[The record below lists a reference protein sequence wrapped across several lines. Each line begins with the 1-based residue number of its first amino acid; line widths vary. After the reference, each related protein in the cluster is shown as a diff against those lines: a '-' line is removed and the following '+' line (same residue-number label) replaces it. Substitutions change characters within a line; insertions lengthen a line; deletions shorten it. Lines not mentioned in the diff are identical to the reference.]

1 MDYLWWCSS
10 ATKSNKVSEPVFNCV
25 PNIETV
31 KPARLDESK
40 NEVVKRC
47 KAANWACK
55 AKICGCCGI
64 WAAFT
69 DTNSYMPSDIVGGG
83 AERVEEMKAEW
94 MKTFEATTHQGAAD
108 SLPGPHAPRLLDSTT
123 GLELV
128 CVQTQNFHYT
138 LEGKN

>member
-1 MDYLWWCSS
+1 M
-10 ATKSNKVSEPVFNCV
+10 K
-25 PNIETV
+25 NIQ
-31 KPARLDESK
+31 PARFDEEK
-40 NEVVKRC
+40 KKAVKKR
-47 KAANWACK
+47 KAANWACN
-55 AKICGCCGI
+55 AKNYGCCGI
-64 WAAFT
+64 WAEIT
-69 DTNSYMPSDIVGGG
+69 DSNSYMPSDIVGGG